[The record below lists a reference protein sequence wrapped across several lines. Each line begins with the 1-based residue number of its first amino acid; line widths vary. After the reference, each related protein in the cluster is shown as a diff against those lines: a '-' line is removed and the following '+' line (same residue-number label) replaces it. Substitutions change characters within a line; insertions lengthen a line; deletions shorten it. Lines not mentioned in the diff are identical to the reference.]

1 MRLLGSY
8 MTFFLSPSV
17 DTFSG
22 LESDVTATPEA
33 YVIYDDGTV

>member
-1 MRLLGSY
+1 MAF
-8 MTFFLSPSV
+8 FFLFPTV

-22 LESDVTATPEA
+22 LDSEVTATPEA